1 MNLREFIDQR
11 THCPICDTALITQ
24 FISSRKQKIKII
36 DDRLVAIFVM
46 KALKT
51 NQPDYEIG
59 YSFDLDK
66 NHFLVEFYSEWDHHS
81 QIPMHLI
88 EKFKEFHKNLGPCK
102 FYRRCTFC
110 NRYAKCSTPF
120 TLDFRKQSLDTGF
133 WETLSLAYESFGLTI
148 PTENGFKIMHL
159 SNFYMAEEQ
168 SQLTWFR
175 SDSESE
181 ARLDWSVPSNRSS
194 KKLPLIPF
202 VSKEDTT
209 KRLNN
214 LITFA

>member
-1 MNLREFIDQR
+1 MNLREFIDTR
-11 THCPICDTALITQ
+11 TTCPICDTALITQ
-24 FISSRKQKIKII
+24 FISTRKQKIKIEN
-36 DDRLVAIFVM
+36 DRLVAIFVM
-46 KALKT
+46 KGMRV

-59 YSFDLDK
+59 YSFDLDT
-66 NHFLVEFYSEWDHHS
+66 NQFMVEFYSEWDHHG
-81 QIPMHLI
+81 QVPMHLI

-133 WETLSLAYESFGLTI
+133 WESLSIAYESFGLSL
-148 PTENGFKIMHL
+148 PAEGGFKIMHL

-168 SQLTWFR
+168 SQLIWFR
-175 SDSESE
+175 SESESD
-181 ARLDWSVPSNRSS
+181 ARLDWAMPNKRSERQ
-194 KKLPLIPF
+194 LPLVPF
-202 VSKEDTT
+202 ISKEETAR
-209 KRLNN
+209 RLNN

>member
-24 FISSRKQKIKII
+24 FISQRKQKIKIEN
-36 DDRLVAIFVM
+36 DRLVAVFVM
-46 KALKT
+46 KGMRV

-59 YSFDLDK
+59 YSFDLNS
-66 NHFLVEFYSEWDHHS
+66 NHFMVEFYSEWDHHG
-81 QIPMHLI
+81 QVPMHLI

-110 NRYAKCSTPF
+110 NRYAKCTTPF
-120 TLDFRKQSLDTGF
+120 TLDFRNQSLDTGF
-133 WETLSLAYESFGLTI
+133 WESLGVTYESFGLTI
-148 PTENGFKIMHL
+148 PTEGGFKIIHL
-159 SNFYMAEEQ
+159 SNFYMGEEQ
-168 SQLTWFR
+168 SQLSWFR
-175 SDSESE
+175 SDSESD
-181 ARLDWSVPSNRSS
+181 ARLDWALPSKRSER
-194 KKLPLIPF
+194 KLPLVPF
-202 VSKEDTT
+202 ISKDETA

>member
-24 FISSRKQKIKII
+24 FISQRKQKIKIEN
-36 DDRLVAIFVM
+36 DRLVAIFVM

-51 NQPDYEIG
+51 NQQDYEIG
-59 YSFDLDK
+59 YSFDLDS
-66 NHFLVEFYSEWDHHS
+66 NHFMVEFYSEWGHDK
-81 QIPMHLI
+81 QVPMHLI
-88 EKFKEFHKNLGPCK
+88 EKFREFHKNLGPCK

-133 WETLSLAYESFGLTI
+133 WDSLSTAYESFGLSI
-148 PTENGFKIMHL
+148 PTEGGFKIMHL
-159 SNFYMAEEQ
+159 SNFYMGEEQ
-168 SQLTWFR
+168 SQLNWFR
-175 SDSESE
+175 SDSESD
-181 ARLDWSVPSNRSS
+181 ARLDWAIPTKRSERS
-194 KKLPLIPF
+194 LPLIPF
-202 VSKEDTT
+202 ISKEETAR
-209 KRLNN
+209 RLNN

>member
-11 THCPICDTALITQ
+11 THCPICDSALVTQ
-24 FISSRKQKIKII
+24 FISNRKQKIKLV
-36 DDRLVAIFVM
+36 DDRFMVIFVM
-46 KALKT
+46 KALSA
-51 NQPDYEIG
+51 NQHDYEIG

-66 NHFLVEFYSEWDHHS
+66 NHFMVEFFSEWDHHK
-81 QIPMHLI
+81 QVPMHLI

-110 NRYAKCSTPF
+110 NRYTKCSTPF
-120 TLDFRKQSLDTGF
+120 SLDFRKQEMDTGF
-133 WETLSLAYESFGLTI
+133 WDSLSMAYESFGLSL
-148 PTENGFKIMHL
+148 PTEGGFKIMHL

-168 SQLTWFR
+168 SQLIWFR

-181 ARLDWSVPSNRSS
+181 ARLDWSMPNKRSERQ
-194 KKLPLIPF
+194 LPLVPF
-202 VSKEDTT
+202 VSKEETAR
-209 KRLNN
+209 RLNN